1 MDNRRLGGTTQVLER
16 LASRPGLCEV
26 VVGLVTHAASTGS
39 MSIRQRSTGNS
50 QRTAD
55 VDASMISPAEE
66 ISWHRCRFS
75 IAKQASGS
83 GKARNLIPIEG
94 QNLRVG

>member
-1 MDNRRLGGTTQVLER
+1 MFWRG

-55 VDASMISPAEE
+55 VGASMISPAEE
-66 ISWHRCRFS
+66 ISWLAAAS
-75 IAKQASGS
+75 IAKQTSGS